1 MASADPLQQVFNAVK
16 REFEAKL
23 SSHTPFQSLLSAAT
37 IDEVYNALERY
48 QKEQAKT
55 SKLRHLER
63 IQPLL
68 ARLKEYAGVIEVF
81 VQVKPDILALL
92 WGPIKL
98 LLQWTSGWSQ
108 GFDAVVKTMERIGEL
123 LPSFN
128 DLVVHFLDIERIKDL
143 LGLFYRDILDFY
155 LVLIQF
161 FSLSRKFFLEG
172 APLGPT

>member
-1 MASADPLQQVFNAVK
+1 MASANPLQQVFDAAK
-16 REFEAKL
+16 REFEAEL
-23 SSHTPFQSLLSAAT
+23 PSRTPFQSLLSATT
-37 IDEVYNALERY
+37 IDEVYNAMERY
-48 QKEQAKT
+48 QKEQWKT
-55 SKLRHLER
+55 SKLRHLQR

-98 LLQWTSGWSQ
+98 FLQWTSGWNQ
-108 GFDAVVKTMERIGEL
+108 GFDAVVKAMERIGEL
-123 LPSFN
+123 LPCFN

-155 LVLIQF
+155 LALVQF
-161 FSLSRKFFLEG
+161 FSLSRKFFLED
-172 APLGPT
+172 APRS